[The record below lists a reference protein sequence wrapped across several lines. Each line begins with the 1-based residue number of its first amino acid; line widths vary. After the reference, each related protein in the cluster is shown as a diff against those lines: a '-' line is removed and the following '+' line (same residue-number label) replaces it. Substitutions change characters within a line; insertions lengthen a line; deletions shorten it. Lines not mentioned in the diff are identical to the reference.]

1 MTFLIKPE
9 RYELPLDIFSVEKTH
24 DGYVIDLNDADVE
37 KAFQI
42 TEEYDKFIDQTIAV
56 NIGVALIG
64 YVLSLL
70 IGYIFIQK
78 SSDVIALSFIG
89 ALLGFFYS
97 TLKRDSAL
105 KVIRNR
111 LVEVISKPN
120 DQKVLIQHRDKFIES
135 NFKKVKDTITILKI
149 QLDGKAETG
158 VHWWSSKKSYE
169 LEKALCNMFLRRGFA
184 AQITKGSGDG
194 GVDVIVE
201 GYQSSTL
208 YIQCKGWSKKVGPQ
222 PIRELAGVVK
232 SMANPKAVG
241 IVLSTQ
247 GFSESASQFAIES
260 DIQLWDSASVCEIAK
275 KYPLS

>member
-9 RYELPLDIFSVEKTH
+9 QYELPLDIFSVEKTH
-24 DGYVIDLNDADVE
+24 DGYVIDLTDADVE
-37 KAFQI
+37 KAYQI
-42 TEEYDKFIDQTIAV
+42 TEEYDKFIDQNLTV
-56 NIGVALIG
+56 NILYAFAGNVLGTFIGLALF
-64 YVLSLL
+64 S
-70 IGYIFIQK
+70 K
-78 SSDVIALSFIG
+78 SSDALGIWVLCVIAG
-89 ALLGFFYS
+89 YFYS
-97 TLKRDSAL
+97 SSKRDSAL
-105 KVIRNR
+105 KKIRNR

-120 DQKVLIQHRDKFIES
+120 DQKALIQHRDKFIES

-260 DIQLWDSASVCEIAK
+260 GIQLWDSATVCEIAK
-275 KYPLS
+275 KYPVS